1 MQVIILPVSAQ
12 KHAEHAYLYSF
23 VITVSSM
30 VTNQFKNVDMEDK
43 FSLYEYGRV
52 APILLSYWV
61 ISMSVW
67 WCIRVQIFF
76 DDRCATVVFLKHGFR
91 GPSVWCWF
99 CIQAYH
105 INNL

>member
-1 MQVIILPVSAQ
+1 MAICYVTYQI
-12 KHAEHAYLYSF
+12 KNAE
-23 VITVSSM
+23 
-30 VTNQFKNVDMEDK
+30 MEDEQHK
-43 FSLYEYGRV
+43 FSLYESGRM
-52 APILLSYWV
+52 APILLSYLV

-76 DDRCATVVFLKHGFR
+76 NDQCATVVFLKHGFQ

>member
-1 MQVIILPVSAQ
+1 
-12 KHAEHAYLYSF
+12 
-23 VITVSSM
+23 
-30 VTNQFKNVDMEDK
+30 MEDEQHK
-43 FSLYEYGRV
+43 FSQYECGRL
-52 APILLSYWV
+52 APILLLYWL

-76 DDRCATVVFLKHGFR
+76 NDRCATIVFLKHGFR

>member
-1 MQVIILPVSAQ
+1 MAATLHTLICCVR
-12 KHAEHAYLYSF
+12 
-23 VITVSSM
+23 
-30 VTNQFKNVDMEDK
+30 NQFKNIEIKDEQK
-43 FSLYEYGRV
+43 FNLYEYDR
-52 APILLSYWV
+52 ADPILLSRWA

-67 WCIRVQIFF
+67 WRVRVQIFF
-76 DDRCATVVFLKHGFR
+76 NDRCATVVFLKNGFR